1 MLKHVVPKQVDREL
15 KDKVAVD
22 FSTKVNDFGR
32 MPFFCQ
38 IQKVTTSAHI
48 PLPFLTSLVQFVVH
62 TSESTIKREPTTLDE
77 HLIPSLCL
85 P

>member
-22 FSTKVNDFGR
+22 FSTKVNDLGR

-62 TSESTIKREPTTLDE
+62 TSESTIKREPTTLHE
-77 HLIPSLCL
+77 QLIPSLCL